1 MLENYNFLIP
11 IKNILPH
18 NVTGLM
24 IVLFPASN
32 ASRTFLTKSSPGFLW
47 LVTWCPNSDEH
58 NTSMEKYAHALKQ
71 MFQTRIVY
79 LNFEI

>member
-1 MLENYNFLIP
+1 MFKGCNSKKADIQLNLFISQNGMLENYNFLIP

-32 ASRTFLTKSSPGFLW
+32 ASRTFLTKSSPGFL
-47 LVTWCPNSDEH
+47 
-58 NTSMEKYAHALKQ
+58 
-71 MFQTRIVY
+71 
-79 LNFEI
+79 